1 VLFTTS
7 VSAAAAQ
14 VLGPKAMGQTITSA
28 TDMISY
34 AGELRRV
41 AKRAPAPEL
50 AQKIQQSANQLE
62 KTAINQVAKAAGP
75 RLGALLDKMI

>member
-1 VLFTTS
+1 
-7 VSAAAAQ
+7 
-14 VLGPKAMGQTITSA
+14 MGQTITSV

-62 KTAINQVAKAAGP
+62 KTAINQVAKAAAP
-75 RLGALLDKMI
+75 RIGALLDKLV